1 MVGTPRRVV
10 ATIVASALSLV
21 SVTAGAQ
28 PTPTAAQKQQAGDL
42 TKQAIAKSQ
51 ASEHQAAI
59 DLYLEA
65 YALVPLA
72 VLLSN
77 VGAEHQKLKQPVLA
91 LKYFC
96 MYLEKD
102 PKGQSWTFATA
113 QAVTLQLEL
122 GNQDA
127 TEAEPCKAPVV
138 VVTPPPPDPVVAP
151 PVQPAP
157 TETTSGGGLRLV
169 GLGAAGAGVI
179 ALGVGVVF
187 GMKAK
192 TVSDQISDHPMDEQ
206 WPADIRDLEAKG
218 QAHEDK
224 QVLFMIAGGALL
236 ATGTVLYLVGGPK
249 QRSAEQVTIMPTLS
263 PDGAGFAAR
272 GSF

>member
-1 MVGTPRRVV
+1 ML
-10 ATIVASALSLV
+10 ASALSLV

-28 PTPTAAQKQQAGDL
+28 PAPTAAQKQQAGDL

-65 YALVPLA
+65 YAIVPLA

-77 VGAEHQKLKQPVLA
+77 VGAEYQKLKKPVEA

-122 GNQDA
+122 GNEGV

-138 VVTPPPPDPVVAP
+138 VVTPPPSDPVDPPLVQAP
-151 PVQPAP
+151 PI
-157 TETTSGGGLRLV
+157 ETTSGGGLRLV

-179 ALGVGVVF
+179 AIGVSVFF

-192 TVSDQISDHPMDEQ
+192 DVSDQISNHPMDEQ

-249 QRSAEQVTIMPTLS
+249 RRSTEQVTITPTLS
-263 PDGAGFAAR
+263 PGGGGFVAR